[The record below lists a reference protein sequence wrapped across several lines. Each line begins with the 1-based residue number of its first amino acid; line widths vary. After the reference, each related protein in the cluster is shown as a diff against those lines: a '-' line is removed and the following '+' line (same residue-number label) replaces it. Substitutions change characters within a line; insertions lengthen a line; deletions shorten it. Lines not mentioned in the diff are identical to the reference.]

1 MMSATAGRSDHA
13 IKGAEDPGAVLFGRS
28 RLFIA
33 AAVGHGL
40 AAARLFFRV
49 YDLDSQSFEQLEGRY
64 ADTWIEHV
72 NVTRD
77 QESNLHFHF
86 ALLSVRFLDSARS
99 LRMFQLTTC
108 ELSKHIAIA
117 NQPHARRRAAAK
129 RKRKPGFRGNRLGT
143 DVSNLVL
150 AENGQCHDRDRKAKV
165 NRMTLRSRCSLPRS
179 ESLTQIT
186 RNRGALICLRRG
198 SAPAGCLQGFLRSR
212 IKSHQTCGWGYKNQ
226 GIRKRS
232 HVTGV
237 SSVLYVEFS
246 QLELQQAHIDDI
258 TGNS

>member
-1 MMSATAGRSDHA
+1 MMSATAGRNDHA
-13 IKGAEDPGAVLFGRS
+13 IKGAEDPGAVLFGPS

-49 YDLDSQSFEQLEGRY
+49 YDLDSQSFEQLEGRD
-64 ADTWIEHV
+64 ADTWIKHV

-77 QESNLHFHF
+77 QESDLHFHF
-86 ALLSVRFLDSARS
+86 ALLRLRLFDRARI
-99 LRMFQLTTC
+99 LRMLQHPARK
-108 ELSKHIAIA
+108 LSKLIAIA
-117 NQPHARRRAAAK
+117 NQPHASRRAAAK
-129 RKRKPGFRGNRLGT
+129 CKRKPGFTGNRLET
-143 DVSNLVL
+143 DVSNHVL
-150 AENGQCHDRDRKAKV
+150 AENGQCHDRDRRAKV

-179 ESLTQIT
+179 ESLTPVAGI
-186 RNRGALICLRRG
+186 RNALVCLRRG

-212 IKSHQTCGWGYKNQ
+212 IKSHQTCGWGDKNQ

-237 SSVLYVEFS
+237 SSVLYVEF
-246 QLELQQAHIDDI
+246 
-258 TGNS
+258 